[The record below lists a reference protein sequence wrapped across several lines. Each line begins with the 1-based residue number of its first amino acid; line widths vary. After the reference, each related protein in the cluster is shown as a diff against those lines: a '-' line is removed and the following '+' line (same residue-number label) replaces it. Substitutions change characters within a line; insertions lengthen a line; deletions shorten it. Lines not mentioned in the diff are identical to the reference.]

1 MPPTSRSSTSK
12 DSPRETD
19 RWHPP
24 PIVVVDQPTA
34 SSSVLGVKSAHNDET
49 VCPKQTRRSE
59 DALLRHTPKR
69 LIGTTVCM
77 LIACSS
83 VISQA
88 AYAGVLIG
96 D

>member
-1 MPPTSRSSTSK
+1 MK
-12 DSPRETD
+12 
-19 RWHPP
+19 
-24 PIVVVDQPTA
+24 
-34 SSSVLGVKSAHNDET
+34 T